1 MCNAH
6 IMRTVIS
13 RLSKFLLTIMVALA
27 GGPCIWAQTMA
38 ITDVTVINPGTQ
50 AVLPH
55 RTVVIE
61 RGRIRSIQAGAVK
74 RLGNTRLISGSHKFL
89 IPGLWDAHVHLT
101 KAGPLSLPL
110 FVANGVTGVRD
121 MGSDFSEVAKWRSD
135 IEVGRLVGPRIKT
148 AGQMIESRANVERMK
163 REGTVEPVDRLRIGV
178 ANAEEARAA
187 VRRLARQGVD
197 HIKMRTTPDADTFR
211 AVAAEATEQKL
222 PFAAHPL
229 AAPEELMRVGL
240 RSVEHFLAFPP
251 VDGAPAERR
260 ALFQKMA
267 QSRLFM
273 SDTGVNLDALIALPY
288 DEVKQRIE
296 DVDGKLD
303 PRRPY
308 VCGYLIADW
317 REQAEELKDPET
329 AKAYQSLR
337 EQLPDYYRNI
347 REMREAGVK
356 FLAGTDTAVVLMY
369 PGFSLHDELQKM
381 VRDFGFT
388 QMEVLRIATSNV
400 SEFYG
405 AEQRFGA
412 IEVGQAADLLL
423 LDADPLVDI
432 QNTTKI
438 RGVMAQGRWF
448 DRTALDNLLRE
459 TKQAATSGCHSIR

>member
-1 MCNAH
+1 MPVL
-6 IMRTVIS
+6 R
-13 RLSKFLLTIMVALA
+13 KFLITIMVALA
-27 GGPCIWAQTMA
+27 GVPVMPAQTMA
-38 ITDVTVINPGTQ
+38 IMDVTVINPKTE

-55 RTVVIE
+55 RTVVVE
-61 RGRIRSIQAGAVK
+61 RGRIRSIQPGTIK
-74 RLGNTRLISGSHKFL
+74 PPRNTPLISGSQKFL

-121 MGSDFSEVAKWRSD
+121 MGSDLSEVAKWRSQ
-135 IEVGRLVGPRIKT
+135 IEAGQLVGPRIRT
-148 AGQMIESRANVERMK
+148 AGPMIESRANVERMK

-187 VRRLARQGVD
+187 VRRLAREGVD
-197 HIKMRTTPDADTFR
+197 HIKMRTTPDLDTFR

-222 PFAAHPL
+222 AFAAHPVA
-229 AAPEELMRVGL
+229 AAPEELMRLGL

-251 VDGAPAERR
+251 VDGTPAERR

-288 DEVKQRIE
+288 DQVKQRIE
-296 DVDGKLD
+296 DIEGRLD

-308 VCGYLIADW
+308 VCGYLVADW
-317 REQAEELKDPET
+317 REQTEELKEAET

-337 EQLPDYYRNI
+337 EQLPNHYRNI

-356 FLAGTDTAVVLMY
+356 FLAGTDIAVVLMY
-369 PGFSLHDELQKM
+369 AGFSLHDELQKM
-381 VRDFGFT
+381 VQDFGFT
-388 QMEVLRIATSNV
+388 PLQVLRIATSNV
-400 SEFYG
+400 PEFYG
-405 AEQRFGA
+405 EEQRLGA

-423 LDADPLVDI
+423 LEADPLVDI
-432 QNTTKI
+432 RNTTKI
-438 RGVMAQGRWF
+438 HGVMAQGRWF
-448 DRTALDNLLRE
+448 DRTALDNLLRQI
-459 TKQAATSGCHSIR
+459 KQAATSGCDGLR